1 MEFSTCTEQELW
13 QYVASELSKAG
24 IETVLVGGAVV
35 AVYSKGV
42 YRSGDLD
49 IVVNSYIQNDK
60 LIAKIMQNIGFI
72 KEGRH
77 WKRNDCKHLF
87 IEFIKPPIA
96 IGNDYEIKPNKMLV
110 NEQEL
115 FILHPRDCV
124 RDRLSSYVYFASAEC
139 LDQAALVAIAENV
152 DLNELQKWSKSE
164 GSEMIKA
171 LEELKQKIKFI
182 QSTKN

>member
-1 MEFSTCTEQELW
+1 MDFSTCTELELW
-13 QYVASELSKAG
+13 EYVASELKKAG

-35 AVYSKGV
+35 AIYSKGA

-49 IVVNSYIQNDK
+49 IVINSYIQNDK
-60 LIAKIMQNIGFI
+60 LIASVMQNMDFK

-77 WKRNDCKHLF
+77 WKRDDCKHLF

-96 IGNDYEIKPNKMLV
+96 IGDDYKIKPNKMLV

-115 FILHPRDCV
+115 LILHPKDCV
-124 RDRLSSYVYFASAEC
+124 RDRLASYVYFMSAEC
-139 LDQAALVAIAENV
+139 LDQAALVAIAEKI
-152 DLNELQKWSKSE
+152 DLNELQEWSKKE
-164 GSEMIKA
+164 GTGMLNA
-171 LEELKQKIKFI
+171 LEELKHRVKSI